1 MKYVAY
7 GVLILLTLVLQ
18 TAGVPGIVFF
28 GFKPELM
35 LMLTL
40 LAGMIMPP
48 AEAAVFGFFAGL
60 AQDLIVGRFL
70 TLHAGVFV
78 LMALAE
84 GFVARRFYREN
95 ILVRFSS
102 LLLGTAMGEVLYLL
116 GAASFGLSRP
126 WTLGTWTGILAVSVV
141 NGFLG
146 ALVYRPLVRLNKRLV
161 YYDEL
166 LKRTG

>member
-84 GFVARRFYREN
+84 GFVARRFTAR
-95 ILVRFSS
+95 IS
-102 LLLGTAMGEVLYLL
+102 LCVSAPCCWE
-116 GAASFGLSRP
+116 RP
-126 WTLGTWTGILAVSVV
+126 WEKCCTCWGQSPSAYPAHGPWGLGQAFW
-141 NGFLG
+141 
-146 ALVYRPLVRLNKRLV
+146 R
-161 YYDEL
+161 
-166 LKRTG
+166 